1 MMRCTQKP
9 RQSLAR
15 LTLLFTLLFAT
26 IYVRY
31 VLGTV
36 AGAEL
41 HAGSWVVL
49 VAKTAVEL
57 VASAF
62 GIGFLMSAFAF
73 LFMRDSRDLDVPPDS
88 ASKPSIG
95 IVYLCCDDADWSA
108 LESLT
113 RLSYDGPLRL
123 FIHDDSRSDG
133 SRAEVDRMAARLA
146 VLRPWEVEVLRRA
159 ERSGGKA
166 GAVNYVLKHTR
177 HLYEF
182 FLLCDNDSTVIDP
195 DTIQRALEHTDPA
208 DVATVQ
214 FRSVP
219 VTDRGYCGAN
229 RRLAESIGAF
239 HAFLAPAARFGWM
252 PFIGHNALLR
262 TTAVQQVGGMTP
274 DFFSDDLDLTVRL
287 NLVGGLIVYA
297 PEIEMGEKHPPSYTA
312 FRKRSYKWAYGCV
325 QTLRAHWLVVLT
337 SSQFSLAEKLSFFQ
351 FAGFYCLQCL
361 LLAYLCFVLL
371 AVPFGALGTFV
382 PDRNASLLVGIVLV
396 GMVYAPLLSFYVKTP
411 GSRRRG
417 WIATLA
423 LCGLVYGGTDF
434 SVLRGVI
441 DALCRRRRAWIPTNG
456 VSATAVDPALLAEAG
471 FGLLLL
477 TVPIVYMPE
486 LLYLPCWF
494 LFAGKFL
501 FGPALSLLY
510 RDEPHDAFASFD
522 RALDRDHRPA
532 AFDTDERATLEQVG
546 AS

>member
-1 MMRCTQKP
+1 MTRKP
-9 RQSLAR
+9 PQIVAW
-15 LTLLFTLLFAT
+15 LTVLFSIIFAVG
-26 IYVRY
+26 YFGY

-36 AGAEL
+36 SAAEL
-41 HAGSWVVL
+41 NAGSWIIL
-49 VAKTAVEL
+49 VAKTTVEL
-57 VASAF
+57 VASTF
-62 GIGFLMSAFAF
+62 GIAFLVSAFAF
-73 LFMRDSRDLDVPPDS
+73 LLMRDGRDTRGCHVS
-88 ASKPSIG
+88 ESQPSIG

-108 LESLT
+108 LDSLT
-113 RLSYDGPLRL
+113 FLSYDGPLHL
-123 FIHDDSRSDG
+123 FIHDDSRSEHA
-133 SRAEVDRMAARLA
+133 RAAVDRMAARLA
-146 VLRPWEVEVLRRA
+146 TARTWEVQVLRRPDK
-159 ERSGGKA
+159 SGGKA
-166 GAVNYVLKHTR
+166 GAVNYVLDHTAQ
-177 HLYEF
+177 LYEY
-182 FLLCDNDSTVIDP
+182 FLLCDNDSTVLDP
-195 DTIQRALEHTDPA
+195 DTIQRSLPHMGLPDTAG
-208 DVATVQ
+208 VQ

-219 VTDRGYCGAN
+219 VADPGYCGVN

-262 TTAVQQVGGMTP
+262 TAALQQVGGLTP

-287 NLVGGLIVYA
+287 NLAGWRIVYA

-325 QTLRAHWLVVLT
+325 QTLRAHWFHVLT
-337 SSQFSLAEKLSFFQ
+337 SSQFSFAEKASFFQ
-351 FAGFYCLQCL
+351 FVGFYCLQCV

-371 AVPFGALGTFV
+371 AVPFGALGTFT
-382 PDRNASLLVGIVLV
+382 PDRNASLLVGAVLI

-417 WIATLA
+417 WTTTLA

-434 SVLRGVI
+434 SVFRGVT
-441 DALCRRRRAWIPTNG
+441 DALRRRRRTWIPTNG
-456 VSATAVDPALLAEAG
+456 VSATAADPALFAEAA
-471 FGLLLL
+471 FGLVLLS
-477 TVPIVYMPE
+477 VPIIYLPE

-510 RDEPHDAFASFD
+510 RDDPHDAFATLDHAVD
-522 RALDRDHRPA
+522 RADRGDVLDADA
-532 AFDTDERATLEQVG
+532 RATVQQVP